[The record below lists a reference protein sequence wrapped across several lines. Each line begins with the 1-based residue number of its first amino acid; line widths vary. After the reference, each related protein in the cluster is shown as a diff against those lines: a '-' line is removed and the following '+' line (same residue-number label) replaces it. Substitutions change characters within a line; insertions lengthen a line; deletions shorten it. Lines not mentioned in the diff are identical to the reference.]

1 MEKRI
6 KTDSV
11 MVAQLETVFDSVEA
25 FQRIAKNAVEDSRY
39 KLTLSDSRFMRD
51 TINIIETMLDHAWLD
66 ILNIPLELDIEEV
79 RERMRKSME
88 SKVIANRETAE
99 QKALN
104 GRATYKTLE
113 ALLSE
118 SVIEE

>member
-1 MEKRI
+1 
-6 KTDSV
+6 

-113 ALLSE
+113 ALLAQ